1 MKVRFSSYCE
11 CSLVC
16 LWGSNVWTGGLGS
29 LTSHMY
35 IPTRNKQNWPNQP
48 SSSPFF
54 LPPSPRDPGIHE
66 VPTQIFVRQPC
77 FHRASINISALS
89 FLFFLCCLLFPRS
102 SFLTLRP
109 LSLFLSLAP
118 CLLSLYNFST
128 LCVIWVCWV
137 VWIVGCRCL
146 CWCCVE
152 VMWCVRAC
160 SPLVSCVGGW
170 SGGVVLARVP
180 CARSRRPRGCLQ
192 DTRVFRTRGR
202 FELHVD
208 T

>member
-1 MKVRFSSYCE
+1 M
-11 CSLVC
+11 
-16 LWGSNVWTGGLGS
+16 
-29 LTSHMY
+29 
-35 IPTRNKQNWPNQP
+35 
-48 SSSPFF
+48 
-54 LPPSPRDPGIHE
+54 HE
-66 VPTQIFVRQPC
+66 VPTEIFVRQPC

-109 LSLFLSLAP
+109 LFPFSLLFSLQFLKSL
-118 CLLSLYNFST
+118 CDLGVLGCVDCGLSVFVLV
-128 LCVIWVCWV
+128 LC
-137 VWIVGCRCL
+137 
-146 CWCCVE
+146 
-152 VMWCVRAC
+152 WCVRAC

-180 CARSRRPRGCLQ
+180 CARSTRPRGCLQ